1 MSRFRGIENILDSK
15 STLSSLARLLS
26 QIPNIVIS
34 EDVGQIVQSSVANI
48 IKGSEE
54 LRQGNL
60 EKSYTHSREAL
71 ELSETAF
78 FDKSLLKLLY
88 FPDDQKYAIY
98 IPYFLPVGFAVILS
112 LKSLIQFFKVE
123 MKKTKAD

>member
-88 FPDDQKYAIY
+88 FPS
-98 IPYFLPVGFAVILS
+98 LS
-112 LKSLIQFFKVE
+112 
-123 MKKTKAD
+123 

>member
-48 IKGSEE
+48 IKGSAE

-88 FPDDQKYAIY
+88 FPDDQKYVIY